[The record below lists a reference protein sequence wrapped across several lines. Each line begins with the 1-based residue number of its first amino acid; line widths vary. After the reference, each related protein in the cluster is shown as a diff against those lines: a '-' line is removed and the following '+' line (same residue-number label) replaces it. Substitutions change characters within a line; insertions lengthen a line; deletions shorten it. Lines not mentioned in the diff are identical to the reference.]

1 MNKVATMSLAGA
13 GGLFLFSVAY
23 IGFAKM
29 NGVPMHTLPVFG
41 SLFPA
46 PPEEEGAHGD
56 EHASEGAEHSTE
68 GAADSTGTEAHET
81 HGEVAGGETHG
92 SKTTP
97 AGTHASSKS
106 NKSREATADLLG
118 SFKFD
123 SPYTSDEL
131 RELVE
136 TLEKKNAELDRR
148 MAELATKEELADDR
162 LEAIEDRQKALDAMK
177 TELEELQ
184 AELAARAEELQ
195 DETEK
200 KTEVEQKS
208 IKALGAMFEDGELD
222 ALASRLTTYG
232 PKEAAKIL
240 VTLTPE
246 RAKELLDALPQ
257 AKWREFAEAY
267 TKALAAK
274 TAK

>member
-46 PPEEEGAHGD
+46 PPAEEGEHGE
-56 EHASEGAEHSTE
+56 EHASENGEHAAE
-68 GAADSTGTEAHET
+68 GATGTEAADP
-81 HGEVAGGETHG
+81 HGEVASGAEHG
-92 SKTTP
+92 SKP
-97 AGTHASSKS
+97 APTGTHAPTKSSKS
-106 NKSREATADLLG
+106 HEATADLLG
-118 SFKFD
+118 AFKFD

-136 TLEKKNAELDRR
+136 TLEKKNTELDRR